1 MPNLIAYLVLFLWPL
16 VAVLLF
22 RSQPPERALIWT
34 ILGGYLFL
42 PVRPVIDFPLVP
54 GIDKAVIASLAALIG
69 TLVVRRG
76 WAVEAVAAAPDGPAT
91 PRRMP
96 VHSRFAPVAASV
108 AARGDGGVPIVR
120 SATGGL
126 AGRSDLSR
134 SGSVE
139 PDDALHGVRGA
150 GARAAVAGRGPTMAA
165 ARLMSLRWVLGV
177 MLMAALGVM
186 ATTLTNAD
194 PVPAGPFFLPGMRAY
209 DMVSVLMSLAII
221 LIPFLLGWRFLGGAT
236 GQRALLVAFAIGG
249 MLYAPLMLIEVRLS
263 PQLNTW
269 IYGFFPH
276 SFAQHVRGGGFRP
289 IVFLQHGLWVGIF
302 MAMAIL
308 SALALWRVTP
318 TGARPFDRL
327 RWLVLAG
334 GLLVV
339 LVLAK
344 SLGALAI
351 TLVLGA
357 VVLFGGRRMVLLAA
371 AGVAAL
377 VLFYPMARGAGLVP
391 VDAVLSLAERIDVER
406 AGSFQFRLENEDAL
420 LAKANER
427 ALFGWGTWGRG
438 FLYNSWG
445 NRTSVTDGAW
455 IIVMN
460 GFGWV
465 GYLAQFGLLCVPVIR
480 LALRSGIGPEA
491 AFLAAVLAANLL
503 DLIPNATLE
512 PITWMLAGA
521 VAGTVLPRAGGVR
534 EAGLAAR
541 GGVSLRRA
549 LR

>member
-1 MPNLIAYLVLFLWPL
+1 MPNLTAYLVLFLWPL
-16 VAVLLF
+16 VGVMLF

-34 ILGGYLFL
+34 VLGGYLFL
-42 PVRPVIDFPLVP
+42 PVRPVIDFPMVP
-54 GIDKAVIASLAALIG
+54 GIDKAVIASIVALIG
-69 TLVVRRG
+69 ALLVRRG
-76 WAVEAVAAAPDGPAT
+76 WTAEPSMAALGRTVAT
-91 PRRMP
+91 RRMP
-96 VHSRFAPVAASV
+96 VHSRFSSTAF
-108 AARGDGGVPIVR
+108 
-120 SATGGL
+120 ATGD
-126 AGRSDLSR
+126 AAA
-134 SGSVE
+134 VE
-139 PDDALHGVRGA
+139 GAVRDSAPDG
-150 GARAAVAGRGPTMAA
+150 AVAGAGMRRDVLAGPGLAA
-165 ARLMSLRWVLGV
+165 GGVRAGPHSAAVRVMPGGWVLGLMV
-177 MLMAALGVM
+177 MAALGVM

-194 PVPAGPFFLPGMRAY
+194 PVPAGPFLLPGMRAY
-209 DMVSVLMSLAII
+209 DMVSVLMALAIT
-221 LIPFLLGWRFLGGAT
+221 LIPFFLGWRYLGGAT
-236 GQRALLVAFAIGG
+236 GQRALLVAFALGG

-276 SFAQHVRGGGFRP
+276 SFAQHMRDGGFRP
-289 IVFLQHGLWVGIF
+289 IVFLPHGLWVGIF

-318 TGARPFDRL
+318 TGKLPFDRL

-339 LVLAK
+339 LVLSK

-357 VVLFGGRRMVLLAA
+357 VVLFSGRRVVTLAA

-377 VLFYPMARGAGLVP
+377 VLFYPMARGAGVVP
-391 VDAVLSLAERIDVER
+391 VEAVLDLARSVDAER
-406 AGSFQFRLENEDAL
+406 AASFQFRLDNEDLL
-420 LAKANER
+420 LAKANEK

-438 FLYNSWG
+438 FIYNTWG
-445 NRTSVTDGAW
+445 NRISVTDGAW
-455 IIVMN
+455 IILMN

-465 GYLAQFGLLCVPVIR
+465 GYLAQFGLLCVPVMR
-480 LALRSGIGPEA
+480 VALRREIRPET

-512 PITWMLAGA
+512 SITWMLAGA
-521 VAGTVLPRAGGVR
+521 VAGTILSPFGQRGEALSGARAEVN
-534 EAGLAAR
+534 
-541 GGVSLRRA
+541 LRRA

>member
-1 MPNLIAYLVLFLWPL
+1 MGVER
-16 VAVLLF
+16 LL
-22 RSQPPERALIWT
+22 PK
-34 ILGGYLFL
+34 G
-42 PVRPVIDFPLVP
+42 
-54 GIDKAVIASLAALIG
+54 
-69 TLVVRRG
+69 
-76 WAVEAVAAAPDGPAT
+76 
-91 PRRMP
+91 
-96 VHSRFAPVAASV
+96 
-108 AARGDGGVPIVR
+108 
-120 SATGGL
+120 
-126 AGRSDLSR
+126 
-134 SGSVE
+134 
-139 PDDALHGVRGA
+139 
-150 GARAAVAGRGPTMAA
+150 
-165 ARLMSLRWVLGV
+165 WVLGLT
-177 MLMAALGVM
+177 LMAALGVM

-194 PVPAGPFFLPGMRAY
+194 PVPAGPFFLPGMQVY
-209 DMVSVLMSLAII
+209 DMVSVLMSLAIM
-221 LIPFLLGWRFLGGAT
+221 LIPFLLGWRFLGGVT
-236 GQRALLVAFAIGG
+236 GQRALLMAFAIGG

-289 IVFLQHGLWVGIF
+289 IVFLPHGLWVGIF

-377 VLFYPMARGAGLVP
+377 VLIYPMARGAGLVP
-391 VDAVLSLAERIDVER
+391 VEAVVSLAESIDAER
-406 AGSFQFRLENEDAL
+406 AGSFQFRLENEDQL
-420 LAKANER
+420 LAKANEK

-438 FLYNSWG
+438 LIYNSWG
-445 NRTSVTDGAW
+445 NRTSVTDGSW

-460 GFGWV
+460 SFGWV
-465 GYLAQFGLLCVPVIR
+465 GYLAQFGLLCIPAIR
-480 LALRSGIGPEA
+480 LALRRGIGAEA
-491 AFLAAVLAANLL
+491 GFLAVVLAANLL

-512 PITWMLAGA
+512 PITWLLAGA
-521 VAGTVLPRAGGVR
+521 VAGTVLPRAGGMDEVGSGTR
-534 EAGLAAR
+534 AMGGL
-541 GGVSLRRA
+541 SLRRA

>member
-1 MPNLIAYLVLFLWPL
+1 MPNLTAYLVLFLWPL
-16 VAVLLF
+16 VGVMLF
-22 RSQPPERALIWT
+22 RTQPPERALIWT

-42 PVRPVIDFPLVP
+42 PVRPVIDFPMVP
-54 GIDKAVIASLAALIG
+54 GIDKAVVASVVALIG
-69 TLVVRRG
+69 AFSLRRG
-76 WAVEAVAAAPDGPAT
+76 WEDGGAVAASARRAAPA
-91 PRRMP
+91 RMP
-96 VHSRFAPVAASV
+96 VHSRFARAATDRGAVAEIGG
-108 AARGDGGVPIVR
+108 AAAGAVTGAV
-120 SATGGL
+120 TGGARDGLGMRRPEL
-126 AGRSDLSR
+126 AAGPART
-134 SGSVE
+134 GPPMAVE
-139 PDDALHGVRGA
+139 
-150 GARAAVAGRGPTMAA
+150 
-165 ARLMSLRWVLGV
+165 RLLPKGWVLGL

-194 PVPAGPFFLPGMRAY
+194 PVPAGPFFLPGMQVY
-209 DMVSVLMSLAII
+209 VMVSVLMSLAIM
-221 LIPFLLGWRFLGGAT
+221 LIPFLLGWRFLGGVT
-236 GQRALLVAFAIGG
+236 GQRALFMAFAIGG

-289 IVFLQHGLWVGIF
+289 IVFLPHGLWVGIF

-377 VLFYPMARGAGLVP
+377 VLIYPMARGAGLVP
-391 VDAVLSLAERIDVER
+391 VEAVVSLAERIDAER
-406 AGSFQFRLENEDAL
+406 AGSFQFRLENEDQL
-420 LAKANER
+420 LAKANEK

-438 FLYNSWG
+438 LIYNSWG
-445 NRTSVTDGAW
+445 NKTSVTDGSW

-460 GFGWV
+460 SFGWV
-465 GYLAQFGLLCVPVIR
+465 GYLAQFGLLCIPAIR
-480 LALRSGIGPEA
+480 LALRRGIGPEA
-491 AFLAAVLAANLL
+491 GFLAVVLAANLL

-512 PITWMLAGA
+512 PITWLLAGA
-521 VAGTVLPRAGGVR
+521 VAGTVLSRAGGMGEVGSR
-534 EAGLAAR
+534 MRAK